1 MPDAPHSVVTWSAE
15 PAMKPI
21 LLAYAALLF
30 GGELGVACSAVAA
43 PPLQINLDE
52 FDNSKRIAHLQNGEA
67 LAYIDMGNPSGTPVV
82 LIHGYTDNARDWV
95 PMLPF
100 VAKDFRL
107 ILVDLRGHGKSGKPD
122 CCYTRFDFA
131 YDIVLLLDQLK
142 IQKAHIVGHSLGSI
156 IGQTIAEFWP
166 QRTDRVVLI
175 SSTGGVPP
183 HSLKRPPA
191 FDFAAQIRQLQEPIQ
206 ADSPFMIAWWS
217 SPTPV
222 DAEFIRRERIDS
234 AAIPLT
240 VWLAVLDQCLAGNH
254 YEDLQSSL
262 PRLHAPTLLI
272 WGAEDPIMEEPAR
285 ISLRH
290 ALPKARVQIF
300 DKLGHNPFWEQPAA
314 LAQSIN
320 NFLLTRR

>member
-1 MPDAPHSVVTWSAE
+1 MRGFPSSPEPLSPSVMGSLKVG
-15 PAMKPI
+15 
-21 LLAYAALLF
+21 LAALLLF
-30 GGELGVACSAVAA
+30 GGLGLARSAVPA
-43 PPLQINLDE
+43 PPSAINLDD
-52 FDNSKRIAHLQNGEA
+52 FDGRKRTAHLENGEA
-67 LAYIDMGNPSGTPVV
+67 LAYIDMGNPTGTPVV

-100 VAKDFRL
+100 MSQDFRL

-142 IQKAHIVGHSLGSI
+142 IQKADVVGHSLGSI

-183 HSLKRPPA
+183 SARNKTPA
-191 FDFAAQIRQLQEPIQ
+191 FDYAAQIRQLHEPIE
-206 ADSPFMIAWWS
+206 ADSPFMIAWWD

-234 AAIPLT
+234 AAIPLR
-240 VWLAVLDQCLAGNH
+240 VWLAILDQCLSGNR
-254 YEDLQSSL
+254 YEDLQGSL
-262 PRLHAPTLLI
+262 SRLRAPTLLI
-272 WGAEDPIMEEPAR
+272 WGAKDPIMEEPAR
-285 ISLRH
+285 ASLRRG
-290 ALPKARVQIF
+290 LPKAQVRIF
-300 DKLGHNPFWEQPAA
+300 DGLGHNPFWEKPAA
-314 LAQSIN
+314 VAQSLN
-320 NFLLTRR
+320 DFLATAR